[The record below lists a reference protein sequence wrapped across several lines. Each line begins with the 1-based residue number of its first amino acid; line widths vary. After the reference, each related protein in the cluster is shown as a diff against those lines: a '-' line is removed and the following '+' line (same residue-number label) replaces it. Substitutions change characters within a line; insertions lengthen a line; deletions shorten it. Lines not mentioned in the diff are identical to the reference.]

1 MNHHQEIKQSV
12 ETDSQKVEII
22 KEKLYNDKCNKDQTK
37 NTCIAWII
45 NE

>member
-37 NTCIAWII
+37 NTCIA
-45 NE
+45 